1 MRLHVCQSHLV
12 VRGHRALL
20 PHADRLAL
28 EAHVAECAACRLDQQ
43 IFAGFDD
50 EDAVD
55 IRDGARIEGLANEAR
70 TWAIARQPR
79 AKRHWSRS
87 HRMWTTAAALLLLA
101 GAAGATT
108 WWARQSVVTTAPVAK
123 PSTSPAAMVNDRPAG
138 EPGTGMP
145 DPIAAAPAL
154 VPLSAGPSLKP
165 RPLDHTPHALRAARE
180 TGGSEAALLLRLA
193 GNARRDGNPTRAVE
207 LYRMLQSDF
216 PGSTE
221 ALLSTVPVSNLQLE
235 QGAPRAALVGFDRY
249 LRAAPAGVLVPEA
262 LYGRARAL
270 AALGEHAEEQSA
282 WQRLLRDFPTSAYAP
297 LARRRATL
305 EP

>member
-1 MRLHVCQSHLV
+1 VRQHGCQSHLV

-28 EAHVAECAACRLDQQ
+28 DAHLTECAPCRLDQQ
-43 IFAGFDD
+43 IFADFND

-55 IRDGARIEGLANEAR
+55 IRDGARIEGLANVAR
-70 TWAIARQPR
+70 TWAMARQPR
-79 AKRHWSRS
+79 AKRHWPLS
-87 HRMWTTAAALLLLA
+87 HRMWAVAAALLLLA

-108 WWARQSVVTTAPVAK
+108 WWTRRSVATTPAK
-123 PSTSPAAMVNDRPAG
+123 PGTSPAAIVTGRPAG
-138 EPGTGMP
+138 ELGTGMP
-145 DPIAAAPAL
+145 VSVAAAPAL
-154 VPLSAGPSLKP
+154 VPLSTGPSQNP
-165 RPLDHTPHALRAARE
+165 RPLDHAPHELRAARE
-180 TGGSEAALLLRLA
+180 AGGSDAALLLRLA
-193 GNARRDGNPTRAVE
+193 GNARRGGNRTRAVE
-207 LYRMLQSDF
+207 IYRKLQHDF
-216 PGSTE
+216 PGSPE

-235 QGAPRAALVGFDRY
+235 QGVPRAALAGFDRY

-270 AALGEHAEEQSA
+270 AALGDHAQEQST